1 MMNKS
6 TLQDALDCFERYDIH
21 AELYHSDLLNRGTI
35 LVQTINPDVYVE
47 ISKQEVIW
55 RADQHLELLKQ
66 EQES

>member
-1 MMNKS
+1 MNKS

-21 AELYHSDLLNRGTI
+21 AELYSDDTI

-47 ISKQEVIW
+47 ISKQEIIW
-55 RADQHLELLKQ
+55 RADQHLELLKK

>member
-6 TLQDALDCFERYDIH
+6 TLQDAVDMFERLEID
-21 AELYHSDLLNRGTI
+21 AELYNDDTI

>member
-1 MMNKS
+1 MNKS
-6 TLQDALDCFERYDIH
+6 TLQDCLAMFKRLEID
-21 AELYHSDLLNRGTI
+21 AELYSDDTI
-35 LVQTINPDVYVE
+35 LVMTSNPDVYVE

>member
-6 TLQDALDCFERYDIH
+6 TLQDCLAMFERLEID
-21 AELYHSDLLNRGTI
+21 AEIYSDDTI
-35 LVQTINPDVYVE
+35 LVQTHNPDVYVQ

-55 RADQHLELLKQ
+55 RADQYLEYQ

>member
-1 MMNKS
+1 MNKS
-6 TLQDALDCFERYDIH
+6 TLQDCLAMFKRLEID
-21 AELYHSDLLNRGTI
+21 AELYNDDTI
-35 LVQTINPDVYVE
+35 LVMTYNPDVYVE